1 MTLTVRC
8 AGLTEMAAGIEEKRS
23 EHQRRDAWRTR
34 LSTLQRALPQRILD
48 AVDEAVQ
55 VRHSRP
61 PLSEYV
67 KEVGGEL
74 NFLRSLRMQCR
85 AMQRERG
92 EIGVQHREDDEDAKV
107 DDFKGS
113 LPMSHARYT
122 IHVRVHLHHA
132 HVNVLVFTS
141 TARHSN
147 SAKRALYVY

>member
-107 DDFKGS
+107 EDFKGS
-113 LPMSHARYT
+113 TLPTSTSPTRYT
-122 IHVRVHLHHA
+122 IHLHVR
-132 HVNVLVFTS
+132 TS
-141 TARHSN
+141 ASCTCKCS
-147 SAKRALYVY
+147 SIYKYCTSQQ